1 MTVWTPA
8 RPGMASG
15 SEVNR
20 LNPRMLPAIGDAAPT
35 IRQPPATMPRRP
47 TCWLVPWWWAT
58 AISAPVTIRPIRH
71 SAVAHHHGTS
81 QHVGRLGMVA
91 GGCLIVGAAS
101 PIAGSILGF
110 NLFTSD
116 PEAIPGLAG
125 VQTVIGYVS
134 WVAAAVCLIGLIIS
148 GAMLAVSHQRGTVD
162 STGRLGGVA
171 AGCLIVGSASTI
183 IGALI

>member
-1 MTVWTPA
+1 MTLILAFDSTPVA
-8 RPGMASG
+8 IPGVTKLQA
-15 SEVNR
+15 V
-20 LNPRMLPAIGDAAPT
+20 IGYSA
-35 IRQPPATMPRRP
+35 
-47 TCWLVPWWWAT
+47 WVAT
-58 AISAPVTIRPIRH
+58 ALCLIGLIVTGALM
-71 SAVAHHHGTS
+71 AVAHHHGTN

-91 GGCLIVGAAS
+91 AGCLIVGAAS

-162 STGRLGGVA
+162 SSGRLGGVA

>member
-1 MTVWTPA
+1 MTLILAFDSTPVA
-8 RPGMASG
+8 IPGVTKLQA
-15 SEVNR
+15 V
-20 LNPRMLPAIGDAAPT
+20 IGYSA
-35 IRQPPATMPRRP
+35 
-47 TCWLVPWWWAT
+47 WVAT
-58 AISAPVTIRPIRH
+58 ALCLIGLIVTG
-71 SAVAHHHGTS
+71 A
-81 QHVGRLGMVA
+81 
-91 GGCLIVGAAS
+91 LIVGAAS

>member
-1 MTVWTPA
+1 MTVILAFDSTPVA
-8 RPGMASG
+8 IPGVTKLQA
-15 SEVNR
+15 V
-20 LNPRMLPAIGDAAPT
+20 IGYSA
-35 IRQPPATMPRRP
+35 
-47 TCWLVPWWWAT
+47 WVAT
-58 AISAPVTIRPIRH
+58 ALCLIGLIVTGAMM
-71 SAVAHHHGTS
+71 AVAHHHGTS

-91 GGCLIVGAAS
+91 AGCLIVGAAS

-134 WVAAAVCLIGLIIS
+134 WVETAVCLIGLIIS

-162 STGRLGGVA
+162 STGRHPGDVA
-171 AGCLIVGSASTI
+171 DDRLDAGQARDG
-183 IGALI
+183 